1 MPRPLICQL
10 PSQRPPGPFPTFPGD
25 VGGVSPLS
33 PLKGPR
39 GQRQALRAWLER
51 SWGVCEG
58 PGRGGSPFHPRP
70 SHHQS
75 RPPHLSPVAVLTP
88 GLKNAE
94 GCWWGEV
101 NWKQENMAFLSRRPG
116 LGKQRR
122 VAFLPLPSC
131 RGEGWGTWLSC
142 LDLFGVS
149 ASPGS
154 LTFTGNSKLP
164 VLHPW
169 YETLFPAN
177 HTHLGSATPA
187 PLHWVIPMFVP
198 RTLRAEGLS
207 WLSTV
212 SLLRHV
218 GNVWLTGPRG
228 FPPPSF
234 PRPLPCL
241 GYHH

>member
-25 VGGVSPLS
+25 VGGGVSPLS

-39 GQRQALRAWLER
+39 GQRQALRAWLEG

-58 PGRGGSPFHPRP
+58 PGGRSPFHPRP

-75 RPPHLSPVAVLTP
+75 RPPQLSPVAVLTP

-131 RGEGWGTWLSC
+131 RGEGWGAQQS
-142 LDLFGVS
+142 
-149 ASPGS
+149 
-154 LTFTGNSKLP
+154 
-164 VLHPW
+164 
-169 YETLFPAN
+169 
-177 HTHLGSATPA
+177 
-187 PLHWVIPMFVP
+187 
-198 RTLRAEGLS
+198 
-207 WLSTV
+207 
-212 SLLRHV
+212 
-218 GNVWLTGPRG
+218 
-228 FPPPSF
+228 
-234 PRPLPCL
+234 
-241 GYHH
+241 

>member
-1 MPRPLICQL
+1 MTGLCPAPLFANFLPRGLRGLSQL
-10 PSQRPPGPFPTFPGD
+10 SLGMW
-25 VGGVSPLS
+25 GGVSPLS

-39 GQRQALRAWLER
+39 GQRQALRAWLEG

-58 PGRGGSPFHPRP
+58 PGGRSPFHPRP

-75 RPPHLSPVAVLTP
+75 RPPQLSPVAVLTP

-131 RGEGWGTWLSC
+131 RGEGWGAWLSC

-154 LTFTGNSKLP
+154 LTNWKQQVACFTSM
-164 VLHPW
+164 V
-169 YETLFPAN
+169 
-177 HTHLGSATPA
+177 
-187 PLHWVIPMFVP
+187 
-198 RTLRAEGLS
+198 
-207 WLSTV
+207 
-212 SLLRHV
+212 
-218 GNVWLTGPRG
+218 
-228 FPPPSF
+228 
-234 PRPLPCL
+234 
-241 GYHH
+241 